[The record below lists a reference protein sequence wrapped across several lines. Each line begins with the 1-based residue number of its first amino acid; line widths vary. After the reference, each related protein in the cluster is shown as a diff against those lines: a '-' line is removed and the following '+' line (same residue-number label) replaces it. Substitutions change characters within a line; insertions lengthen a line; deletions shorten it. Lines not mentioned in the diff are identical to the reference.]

1 MDHSVHRRL
10 LPIFGILV
18 WCLLLDPTIA
28 TCCNLAAHGINGEL
42 DVFQPCQLN
51 LADRH
56 RVVDGTWAN
65 IPPFTVSWKSY
76 QTWGVVKPENWHLP
90 WEHVDSLINIG
101 VLDSSYFKVVKNMPK
116 PVPSGHPLAFQD
128 EKRSTGKNELLFH
141 DRLNLPPG
149 HGKRW
154 IVQTTQGVTSRS
166 ISRSLYSFGQ
176 TFEEY

>member
-1 MDHSVHRRL
+1 MASMVSLMSSSPASLIWLIDTESSMAPGQIYL
-10 LPIFGILV
+10 LSRWVGNPIKHGV
-18 WCLLLDPTIA
+18 WLSPKTG
-28 TCCNLAAHGINGEL
+28 TC
-42 DVFQPCQLN
+42 
-51 LADRH
+51 
-56 RVVDGTWAN
+56 
-65 IPPFTVSWKSY
+65 
-76 QTWGVVKPENWHLP
+76 PENM
-90 WEHVDSLINIG
+90 LIRWLILG
-101 VLDSSYFKVVKNMPK
+101 FWTPATFKVVKNMPK

-176 TFEEY
+176 TFEFILAFKKRNRTGK